1 MNYSIND
8 LDNDD
13 LHILIG
19 ENVARLRKRANLSQL
34 ELSYEIGNKSPS
46 LLSSAEVY
54 KNKRHFNISQ
64 LHKIAK
70 VLNVNICDFF
80 KTNDEVD

>member
-1 MNYSIND
+1 MNKKIDDYSAD
-8 LDNDD
+8 E

-19 ENVARLRKRANLSQL
+19 RNVARLRKEAGLSQL
-34 ELSYEIGNKSPS
+34 ELSLEIDNRSPS

-54 KNKRHFNISQ
+54 KNKRHFNITQ

-70 VLNVNICDFF
+70 VLKVDICEFF
-80 KTNDEVD
+80 KVAE

>member
-1 MNYSIND
+1 MEKKLND
-8 LDNDD
+8 LSADE
-13 LHILIG
+13 LHKLIG
-19 ENVARLRKRANLSQL
+19 RNVARLRKEGKLSQL
-34 ELSYEIGNKSPS
+34 ELSLEMGNKSPS

-54 KNKRHFNISQ
+54 KNKRHFNITQ

-80 KTNDEVD
+80 EENS

>member
-1 MNYSIND
+1 MKKNIKD
-8 LDNDD
+8 LTTDE

-19 ENVARLRKRANLSQL
+19 KNVARLRKEAGYTQL
-34 ELSYEIGNKSPS
+34 ELSLEMGNKSPS

-64 LHKIAK
+64 LHKISK
-70 VLNVNICDFF
+70 VLNVDITEFF
-80 KTNDEVD
+80 K

>member
-1 MNYSIND
+1 MDKKLNNLSSD
-8 LDNDD
+8 A

-19 ENVARLRKRANLSQL
+19 NNVSRLRKEADLSQL
-34 ELSYEIGNKSPS
+34 ELSLEIGNKSPS

-54 KNKRHFNISQ
+54 KNKRHFNITQ

-70 VLNVNICDFF
+70 VLDIDICEFF
-80 KTNDEVD
+80 KEDL

>member
-1 MNYSIND
+1 MKETIND
-8 LDNDD
+8 LDNDA

-19 ENVARLRKRANLSQL
+19 RNVARLRKKANMTQL
-34 ELSYEIGNKSPS
+34 DLSYEIGNRSPS
-46 LLSSAEVY
+46 LLSAAEVY

-70 VLNVNICDFF
+70 ALNVDICEFF
-80 KTNDEVD
+80 KQEA

>member
-1 MNYSIND
+1 MDKEINNLSSD
-8 LDNDD
+8 A

-19 ENVARLRKRANLSQL
+19 KNVARLRKKAGFSQL
-34 ELSYEIGNKSPS
+34 ELSLEIGNKSPS

-54 KNKRHFNISQ
+54 KNKRHFNVTQ

-70 VLNVNICDFF
+70 VLDIHICDFF
-80 KTNDEVD
+80 KEDL

>member
-1 MNYSIND
+1 MDKKLNNLSSD
-8 LDNDD
+8 A

-19 ENVARLRKRANLSQL
+19 NNVSRLRKEADFSQL
-34 ELSYEIGNKSPS
+34 ELSLEIGNKSPS

-54 KNKRHFNISQ
+54 KNKRHFNITQ

-70 VLNVNICDFF
+70 ILDIDICEFF
-80 KTNDEVD
+80 KEDL

>member
-1 MNYSIND
+1 MDKEINNLSSD
-8 LDNDD
+8 E

-19 ENVARLRKRANLSQL
+19 DNVARLRKKAKFSQL
-34 ELSYEIGNKSPS
+34 ELSLEIGNKSPS

-54 KNKRHFNISQ
+54 KNKRHFNITQ

-70 VLNVNICDFF
+70 VLDIDICEFF
-80 KTNDEVD
+80 KEEM

>member
-1 MNYSIND
+1 MNKKIDDYSAD
-8 LDNDD
+8 E

-19 ENVARLRKRANLSQL
+19 RNVARLRKEANLSQL
-34 ELSYEIGNKSPS
+34 ELSLEIGNRSPS

-54 KNKRHFNISQ
+54 KNKRHFNITQ

-70 VLNVNICDFF
+70 VLKVDICEFF
-80 KTNDEVD
+80 KVAE

>member
-1 MNYSIND
+1 MNKEINNLSSD
-8 LDNDD
+8 T

-19 ENVARLRKRANLSQL
+19 KNVSRLRKEAGFSQL
-34 ELSYEIGNKSPS
+34 ELSLEIGNKSPS

-54 KNKRHFNISQ
+54 KNKRHFNITQ

-70 VLNVNICDFF
+70 VLDIDICEFF
-80 KTNDEVD
+80 KEAV